1 MMCAGTLCSDITYHL
16 PLYINIHLN
25 LNIIENDVYISKRNI
40 SPQCINNFISDL
52 EKCDWDFVTT
62 QETKYGFLRCI
73 WLNYVAKVNKYVYC
87 ATSHETYNF
96 L

>member
-1 MMCAGTLCSDITYHL
+1 MIEYFGKHNTYSYL
-16 PLYINIHLN
+16 PLHYYI
-25 LNIIENDVYISKRNI
+25 YIYI
-40 SPQCINNFISDL
+40 Y
-52 EKCDWDFVTT
+52 T

-87 ATSHETYNF
+87 ETSHEKYNY

>member
-1 MMCAGTLCSDITYHL
+1 MYT
-16 PLYINIHLN
+16 LYIQNIYLVVI
-25 LNIIENDVYISKRNI
+25 NILIH
-40 SPQCINNFISDL
+40 
-52 EKCDWDFVTT
+52 T

-87 ATSHETYNF
+87 ATSHETYNY

>member
-1 MMCAGTLCSDITYHL
+1 MISLHI
-16 PLYINIHLN
+16 YI
-25 LNIIENDVYISKRNI
+25 YIY
-40 SPQCINNFISDL
+40 
-52 EKCDWDFVTT
+52 T

-87 ATSHETYNF
+87 ATSHEKYNY